1 MKPELTIEKREK
13 NNDTKYNIYFGF
25 LYMFDETS
33 LIIMLH
39 LIILKRRKEEVG

>member
-1 MKPELTIEKREK
+1 MKPELTIERE

-39 LIILKRRKEEVG
+39 LIILKKKGGK